1 MDGLFE
7 DDNLVRGK
15 RTVAERIVD
24 KTKKEPKKIV
34 LKVKQ
39 APQSISPQ
47 ELANMATA
55 QDSGVVFDTV
65 NVKKAKAEL
74 EKKSDDGIIV
84 PLINYVGDT
93 DVP

>member
-15 RTVAERIVD
+15 RTVAERIAD

-39 APQSISPQ
+39 APQSINPQ
-47 ELANMATA
+47 ELASMATA
-55 QDSGVVFDTV
+55 QDPGVVFDTV